1 MGSKSRECTVC
12 KHYGLET
19 SQPENLEQTKL
30 FDDSDKVVTVL
41 LCRKHSV
48 DLFKMGQKKFL
59 LDHYQILNEVINSDE
74 PKFIELLEKTYR
86 TNMDRIF

>member
-1 MGSKSRECTVC
+1 MAPRTRECTVC

-19 SQPENLEQTKL
+19 GQPEKLEQTKL
-30 FDDSDKVVTVL
+30 FDEGDRVVTVL

-48 DLFKMGQKKFL
+48 DLFKQGQKKFL
-59 LDHYQILNEVINSDE
+59 LEHYQILNEVINSDE

-86 TNMDRIF
+86 SNMDRIF

>member
-1 MGSKSRECTVC
+1 MAPRTRECTVC

-19 SQPENLEQTKL
+19 GQPEKLEHTKL
-30 FDDSDKVVTVL
+30 FDEGDRVVNVL

-48 DLFKMGQKKFL
+48 DLFKQGQKKFL

-86 TNMDRIF
+86 NNMDRIF

>member
-1 MGSKSRECTVC
+1 MAPRTRECTVC

-19 SQPENLEQTKL
+19 GQPEKLEHTKL
-30 FDDSDKVVTVL
+30 FDEGDRVVNVL

-48 DLFKMGQKKFL
+48 DLFKQGQKNFL

-86 TNMDRIF
+86 NNMDRIF

>member
-1 MGSKSRECTVC
+1 MSPKSRECSIC

-19 SQPENLEQTKL
+19 GQPENLEQTKL
-30 FDDSDKVVTVL
+30 FDEGDRVVMVL
-41 LCRKHSV
+41 LCRRHAV

-59 LDHYQILNEVINSDE
+59 LQHYQILNEVINSDE

-86 TNMDRIF
+86 ANMDRIF